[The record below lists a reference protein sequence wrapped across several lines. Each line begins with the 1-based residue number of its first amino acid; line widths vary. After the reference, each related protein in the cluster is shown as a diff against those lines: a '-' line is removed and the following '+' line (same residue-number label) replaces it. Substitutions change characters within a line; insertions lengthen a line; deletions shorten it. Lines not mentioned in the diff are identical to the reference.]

1 MQCKGGLARP
11 APYALTGSV
20 MLENP
25 AGALHLGRP
34 TYTRGA
40 QQINNL
46 QKSHQT
52 LSPRTREQRGLDLL
66 LYVPANSE
74 AAALSASVY
83 VAEA

>member
-1 MQCKGGLARP
+1 MGPAAAFCGWAHSLAHLHPRRP
-11 APYALTGSV
+11 HPLFGD
-20 MLENP
+20 
-25 AGALHLGRP
+25 
-34 TYTRGA
+34 